1 MEGTIDDEEEVCKTE
16 EDHSASIEE
25 DKDDQRTISRRR
37 ITGILVAMY
46 EVCGQA

>member
-1 MEGTIDDEEEVCKTE
+1 MEGTIEDEEEVCKTE
-16 EDHSASIEE
+16 EDRPTSIEE

-37 ITGILVAMY
+37 ITGILVAVH